1 MKPESVS
8 VPPTEAAPVS
18 PAEIIELMLE
28 EFHAEILEMR
38 YSNLVRSIFHVYLSS
53 KDMRRLGPVLERTK
67 AEANRALNEALATL
81 NKKKKLRLPGIS
93 EQPKRYEAIG
103 DGWKIE
109 FHENTDDDADEN
121 PLIIQS
127 EFGAPHKSSREADD
141 RIGTETVRITKRQVS
156 GLTTTTTETIR
167 TANMLNRTSGGTVY
181 ATFAYEDERG
191 SQQFE
196 MTKDRIKIGRG
207 AVDTWVDLRLHSK
220 KDISRE
226 HVQVRL
232 DAATGKFFIKDLSTY
247 GTTVDGKKLTPSIER
262 TGGVENDL
270 NIEAPLPPKAKIGL
284 AGVLTLQFRAQK
296 R

>member
-1 MKPESVS
+1 
-8 VPPTEAAPVS
+8 
-18 PAEIIELMLE
+18 MLE

-38 YSNLVRSIFHVYLSS
+38 YSHVVRSVFRVYLSG
-53 KDMRRLGPVLERTK
+53 KDLRRLGPVLERTK
-67 AEANRALNEALATL
+67 AEAARALNEALAAL

-93 EQPKRYEAIG
+93 GQPKRYEAIG

-127 EFGAPHKSSREADD
+127 EFAAAEKSSREADD
-141 RIGTETVRITKRQVS
+141 RIGTETVRITKRQAS
-156 GLTTTTTETIR
+156 GMTTTTTETIR
-167 TANMLNRTSGGTVY
+167 TANMLNRTVNGTVF

-191 SQQFE
+191 PQQFE

-207 AVDTWVDLRLHSK
+207 AVDTWVDLRLHAK
-220 KDISRE
+220 QDISRE
-226 HVQVRL
+226 HVQVRV
-232 DAATGKFFIKDLSTY
+232 DTATGKFFIKDLSTY
-247 GTTVDGKKLTPSIER
+247 GTTVDGRKLKPSIDR

-270 NIEAPLPPKAKIGL
+270 NVEVPLPPKAKIGL
-284 AGVLTLQFRAQK
+284 AGVLTLQFRAAK